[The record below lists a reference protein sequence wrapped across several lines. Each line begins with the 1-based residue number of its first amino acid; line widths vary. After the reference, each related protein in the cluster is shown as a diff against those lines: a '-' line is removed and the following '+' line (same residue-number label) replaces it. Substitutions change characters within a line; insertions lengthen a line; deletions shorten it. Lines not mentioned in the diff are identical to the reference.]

1 MLKKV
6 ADEQQKKNRE
16 LFEQD
21 FNKGFPHSANA
32 SVALMNMQ
40 EIGNEDE
47 NSMVSG
53 GEKKE
58 KSDLDSLRNEFHAEL
73 EAERQRHKSEEEHL
87 QKSLEKQRNSASS
100 EVSSSPS
107 QGENF
112 SKSLSE
118 ENFSKS
124 LSEENF
130 GDGLGSV
137 ASQRERWVQAEE
149 EKAASAETEVN
160 N

>member
-47 NSMVSG
+47 NIVSG
-53 GEKKE
+53 ETQKKE
-58 KSDLDSLRNEFHAEL
+58 KSDLDSLRSEFHAEL

-100 EVSSSPS
+100 ELSSPS
-107 QGENF
+107 QGET
-112 SKSLSE
+112 SLSE
-118 ENFSKS
+118 ENF
-124 LSEENF
+124 
-130 GDGLGSV
+130 GLGSV